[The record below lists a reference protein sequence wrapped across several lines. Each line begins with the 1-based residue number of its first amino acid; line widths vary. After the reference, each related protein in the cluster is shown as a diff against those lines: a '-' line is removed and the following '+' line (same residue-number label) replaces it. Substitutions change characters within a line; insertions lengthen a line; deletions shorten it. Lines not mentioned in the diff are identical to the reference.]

1 MGMTDFLE
9 LVKKATPRITVA
21 TLRRPRRR
29 QLKPLA
35 SPGVRFG
42 VCGGGVEFGE
52 SDIGVVKKPG
62 GGGALEVGALPTA
75 VRE

>member
-1 MGMTDFLE
+1 MADLLE
-9 LVKKATPRITVA
+9 LVRKATPRMTVA

-29 QLKPLA
+29 QLKPLG
-35 SPGVRFG
+35 SPGVRFELFD
-42 VCGGGVEFGE
+42 GGVEFGE